1 MNSSDPDTPDV
12 SSTKLYL
19 SSSAGYETKST
30 WDFASPK
37 SSPLRR
43 SIEVNSSDKPHSPSS
58 GSPYSYTN
66 LSFEFQN
73 AVAIANNT
81 DASNC
86 NNVAPEIA
94 SRTQDTAVQV
104 GTSVVLSCVIRNLN
118 DAKVLWRKTEPS
130 PPLLIQNTS
139 SKYSVSVSS
148 GGEARLII
156 NHTEP
161 QDSGVYACFVSNQ
174 YGIVQCTIGLTV
186 ISSDNNHD
194 RYVSECSTDIYL
206 EVINPTSVRVSWDYT
221 ASTTNSYIIEYCRT
235 GSKTWKSNDDKPVR
249 SRYILNGLTPGE
261 TYTFRLLCAN
271 TNVVSL
277 PSASVTMPLSE
288 QHMWQQQQFNN
299 RYSSL
304 SELGRGRF
312 AIIRLATDA
321 VTGQKVALKQ
331 VSRKHQD
338 LITTKEEYRLLAS
351 AQHPNIVRGLALF
364 ENAPHQGID
373 TIVMEL

>member
-1 MNSSDPDTPDV
+1 MS

-19 SSSAGYETKST
+19 PSSAGYETKSV
-30 WDFASPK
+30 WEFASPK
-37 SSPLRR
+37 FSPFRR
-43 SIEVNSSDKPHSPSS
+43 SNDISNAEKPHSPSS
-58 GSPYSYTN
+58 KNSNSPFGYTN

-73 AVAIANNT
+73 SVTIGNNS
-81 DASNC
+81 DMHNSNAC
-86 NNVAPEIA
+86 VAPEIV

-104 GTSVVLSCVIRNLN
+104 GSSVVLSCVIRNLN

-130 PPLLIQNTS
+130 PPLLIQQST
-139 SKYSVSVSS
+139 SKYNVSVSS

-156 NHTEP
+156 NHTEH

-186 ISSDNNHD
+186 LNNDNNHE

-235 GSKTWKSNDDKPVR
+235 GSKRWKSNDDKPVR
-249 SRYILNGLTPGE
+249 SRYILTGLTPGE

-338 LITTKEEYRLLAS
+338 LITTQEEYRLLAS

>member
-1 MNSSDPDTPDV
+1 MDTPDV
-12 SSTKLYL
+12 ASTKLYL
-19 SSSAGYETKST
+19 SSSGGYETKPV
-30 WDFASPK
+30 WEFASPK
-37 SSPLRR
+37 SSPMRR
-43 SIEVNSSDKPHSPSS
+43 SIDVNHTEKQHSPSS
-58 GSPYSYTN
+58 KNSGSPYGYTN
-66 LSFEFQN
+66 LSFDFKN
-73 AVAIANNT
+73 SVTIGNNT
-81 DASNC
+81 DISNS
-86 NNVAPEIA
+86 NSIAPEIV
-94 SRTQDTAVQV
+94 SRTQDVAVQV
-104 GTSVVLSCVIRNLN
+104 GSSVVLSCVIRNLN

-130 PPLLIQNTS
+130 PPLLIQHST
-139 SKYSVSVSS
+139 SKYNVSVSS
-148 GGEARLII
+148 SGDARLII

-186 ISSDNNHD
+186 LINDSNHE

-221 ASTTNSYIIEYCRT
+221 ASTTNSYIIEYCRN

-249 SRYILNGLTPGE
+249 SRYILTGLTPGE

-299 RYSSL
+299 RYSAL

-312 AIIRLATDA
+312 AIVRLATDA

-338 LITTKEEYRLLAS
+338 LITTQEEYRLLAS
-351 AQHPNIVRGLALF
+351 AQHPNIVRGLSLF

-373 TIVMEL
+373 TIVMEV